1 MSNKLLRRPL
11 RLLFALTV
19 TTSATLL
26 MPSSA
31 HTETPLARA
40 TIESLRNSVRLLLRD
55 QTPRPARRRD
65 ILTPGDALSTAQAAL
80 VELRFNDGSLA
91 RIGERALF
99 RFVPYRRT
107 LRLDNG
113 TVLLLISP
121 GQGRTNIR
129 TPNATAGIRGSAL
142 FVQYTPAT
150 DTTVVGALT
159 NSGIEVGNRN
169 RSQNQAL
176 QAGQQAVVVRNRI
189 TRIAQFDLR
198 TFYETNELV
207 QGLELSQE
215 TPGDRSDPALAA
227 VRAETL
233 AALQRQ
239 AKLPAVSAG
248 KLDSIWQG
256 DLISPERSLP

>member
-1 MSNKLLRRPL
+1 
-11 RLLFALTV
+11 
-19 TTSATLL
+19 
-26 MPSSA
+26 
-31 HTETPLARA
+31 
-40 TIESLRNSVRLLLRD
+40 
-55 QTPRPARRRD
+55 
-65 ILTPGDALSTAQAAL
+65 
-80 VELRFNDGSLA
+80 
-91 RIGERALF
+91 
-99 RFVPYRRT
+99 
-107 LRLDNG
+107 
-113 TVLLLISP
+113 
-121 GQGRTNIR
+121 
-129 TPNATAGIRGSAL
+129 
-142 FVQYTPAT
+142 VQYTPAT

-176 QAGQQAVVVRNRI
+176 QAGQLAVVVRNRI

-256 DLISPERSLP
+256 VLISPERSLP

>member
-176 QAGQQAVVVRNRI
+176 QAGQLAVIVRERI

-256 DLISPERSLP
+256 VLISPERSLP

>member
-176 QAGQQAVVVRNRI
+176 QAGQLAVVVRNRI

-207 QGLELSQE
+207 QGLELSHE

-256 DLISPERSLP
+256 VLISPERSLP

>member
-1 MSNKLLRRPL
+1 MSNKLLWHPL
-11 RLLFALTV
+11 RLLFALAV

-26 MPSSA
+26 MPSNA
-31 HTETPLARA
+31 HAETPLARA
-40 TIESLRNSVRLLLRD
+40 MIESLRNSVRLFLRD
-55 QTPRPARRRD
+55 QAPRPAKRRD
-65 ILTPGDALSTAQAAL
+65 ILTPGDALSTAQSAL

-99 RFVPYRRT
+99 RFVPSRRT

-113 TVLLLISP
+113 TVLFLISP
-121 GQGRTNIR
+121 GQGRTNIK
-129 TPNATAGIRGSAL
+129 TPNASTGIRGSAL
-142 FVQYTPAT
+142 FVQYTPAR

-176 QAGQQAVVVRNRI
+176 QAGQLAVVVRDRI
-189 TRIAQFDLR
+189 TRVVQFDLK

-215 TPGDRSDPALAA
+215 APGDRADPALAA
-227 VRAETL
+227 VRAETID
-233 AALQRQ
+233 ALQRQ
-239 AKLPAVSAG
+239 VNLPAISVG
-248 KLDSIWQG
+248 KLDSIGQSG
-256 DLISPERSLP
+256 LISPER